1 MREPLSDA
9 GPTGERPP
17 FRFSARSRVEV
28 ADTDLGGVVYYGR
41 YAHLLDRAILAYRR
55 HLGIPGLGPD
65 GHLFVVRSLSVEYRV
80 SAVFDDQV
88 ETFVRVARLGRSSH
102 IVEGRLERMGDRPE
116 HLADARAVIVGVREY
131 LGRPTRMPADMTGAI
146 AAFEGIE
153 ARG

>member
-1 MREPLSDA
+1 MREPLADA

-17 FRFSARSRVEV
+17 YRFSARCRVEV
-28 ADTDLGGVVYYGR
+28 TDTDLGGVVYYGR

-65 GHLFVVRSLSVEYRV
+65 GHLFLVRSLSVEYRA
-80 SAVFDDQV
+80 SAVFDDEV

-102 IVEGRLERMGDRPE
+102 IIEARLERMGDRPE

-131 LGRPTRMPADMTGAI
+131 LGRPTRMPATMNGAI
-146 AAFEGIE
+146 AAFEGIG
-153 ARG
+153 AGA